1 MRGLITV
8 ALAATATVLIA
19 PSRDGGALLNYS
31 ACTARA
37 ALRLDDGRPDYA
49 AVARGVAAACRDS
62 YRAYASYVERHNP
75 SEPLMS
81 GRALAISAVQY
92 ERKFGPPPL
101 LKHQAR

>member
-1 MRGLITV
+1 MRGLI
-8 ALAATATVLIA
+8 ALGFAAAAVVLTAPA
-19 PSRDGGALLNYS
+19 HDGGALRNYS

-49 AVARGVAAACRDS
+49 PVARAVAAACRDS
-62 YRAYASYVERHNP
+62 YRAYASYMERHNP

-81 GRALAISAVQY
+81 DRALAISAVQY

-101 LKHQAR
+101 LKHRAR